1 MMVPFSKI
9 LIPID
14 FSERCLGAARFSIP
28 LAERFHSEITLLH
41 VEAPLEAYPD
51 RDLEREVPPEKRL
64 RDFLCAAFA
73 HLDVKRILRM
83 GPDVAHEIVQYARE
97 NGSDLIMMPTH
108 GYGAFRRFLL
118 GSTTA
123 KVLYD
128 TSCPVWTGTHL
139 AQGPPTEWI
148 NPTTVVCAVDHDAGS
163 EKALK
168 WASRLA
174 SALDADLVLVHVEPG
189 LQSRSE
195 ECDSQEFNERVIAE
209 ANQKMDKL
217 QLAAGTRAEV
227 VIRGG
232 IIPHAVSKAAKD
244 LDTDLLVIGR
254 RSDPVSEGLGLNTY
268 GIIRESPCPVASV

>member
-1 MMVPFSKI
+1 MMVPFSEI

-41 VEAPLEAYPD
+41 VEAPPEAYPD

-73 HLDVKRILRM
+73 HLDVKRILRV
-83 GPDVAHEIVQYARE
+83 GPDVAQEIVQYARE
-97 NGSDLIMMPTH
+97 HGSDLIMMPTH

-128 TSCPVWTGTHL
+128 TSCPVWTGAHL
-139 AQGPPTEWI
+139 AQGPPAEWI

-174 SALDADLVLVHVEPG
+174 SALDADLVLVHVEPR
-189 LQSRSE
+189 LQSPGEGYYSK
-195 ECDSQEFNERVIAE
+195 EFHEQMMTE

-217 QLAAGTRAEV
+217 QVAAGTRAEV
-227 VIRGG
+227 QIRGG
-232 IIPHAVSKAAKD
+232 IVQHAVSRAAED

-254 RSDPVSEGLGLNTY
+254 RE
-268 GIIRESPCPVASV
+268 CPLDRRKVATLRSKP